1 MKITSQGHIVGSV
14 SDTLFLK
21 ELAQDV
27 ARIYADTFTNL
38 TDNSTGATT
47 DALGRATVDGLA
59 NIDADGSNLAQKAAT
74 ETQLGLIRDGL
85 QEIAARTIALHT
97 KLGLG
102 TMAYGGGGTSADG
115 TIAAINDTI
124 TGATTGVTLTSIT
137 PIVGA
142 YNDAVAYL
150 AAKINAVA
158 IATGVAPLDASA
170 FNTLTIAN
178 PTTLGVDA
186 GTAADPALVTTAVGV
201 IVKVYKD
208 NIGRMAAKL
217 NAITTLSN
225 ANTSVI
231 K

>member
-27 ARIYADTFTNL
+27 AKIYADSFSNL
-38 TDNSTGATT
+38 TDNSTGVTT
-47 DALGRATVDGLA
+47 GALAAATVTGLSNTA
-59 NIDADGSNLAQKAAT
+59 ASGSNLAQKAAT

-102 TMAYGGGGTSADG
+102 TMAYNGGGTAADG
-115 TIAAINDTI
+115 TIAAISDTI
-124 TGATTGVTLTSIT
+124 TGATTGVTLASIT
-137 PIVGA
+137 PIVTA
-142 YNDAVAYL
+142 YNNAVAYL
-150 AAKINAVA
+150 GAKINDVA
-158 IATGVAPLDASA
+158 TATGIAPLNTAA
-170 FNTLTIAN
+170 FVNFTIAN
-178 PTTLGVDA
+178 PSTLAVDA
-186 GTAADPALVTTAVGV
+186 GTAADPALITTAVGT
-201 IVKVYKD
+201 IVKVYED

-217 NAITTLSN
+217 NAITTLGN
-225 ANTSVI
+225 ASTSVI